1 MLRRPKELLKAKR
14 GSSNR
19 GAEVQPS
26 KVPDAP
32 ANAFGSQDPGSHVFP
47 SDVSDIHLS
56 TTSERDNSINW
67 LYHVMN
73 HPQDSDTLQPTLLTD
88 EALAAIQNDEESR
101 ASIYRQLT
109 PYQTRLLR
117 LLPGAADT
125 PLSCTMVEV
134 NVIDGHG
141 VGIVGSSE
149 ILTYD
154 ALSYSWGYPAPV
166 CSISCNDTPL
176 GLALEVATA
185 LLYLRSS
192 TTDRYIWCDAIC
204 INQKD
209 LVEKAHQV
217 KIMLRIF
224 EKADLV
230 VAWLGKPCLS
240 TGRLSEAMK
249 LANGENCNFLS
260 QKAESRQLDE
270 TQVKAIKEIKMGLN
284 AHLSSAWFL
293 RTWVRQEVYA
303 AKKLTIQIGPY
314 KLAFETFVE
323 KLRLLQSITYMEL
336 GALELGVPTPP
347 TLQVYQVDYQHRGTD
362 RHDFASKAELPS
374 YIQHWIDV
382 LRSGSLFQVSD
393 ERDRIYGA
401 LGLVTSMS
409 VKFFA
414 RLPTNP
420 ESLAAAFPIDYKKA
434 ISEVYQDVTKFLVNS
449 SQTLEILDIFR
460 DRRDMDGGSLPF
472 WATDWS
478 RNREEHGLFH
488 KVNHPRYGYENVLEQ
503 DYSDVGRL
511 RLAGIKVAQRLTSL
525 DVDKDISH
533 PRDRFKPKYRRPITL
548 QDIMKGVSRRTR
560 SGLMSEIHNPPYSFI
575 FTYVEESGLA
585 FEMFNHTI
593 PPEQLDPGFAN
604 WLARSNYVFAYVE
617 DRPDDA
623 SLDLADLHLLVP
635 RNVQLDDVVVSLYA
649 SRCLHLLRPLQ
660 NSSEYR
666 YIGPIVGV
674 ACGQEDTLMYSAK
687 GKFGRKVISKVQEHD
702 YYHTRE
708 IFVIV

>member
-19 GAEVQPS
+19 GAEVQQS
-26 KVPDAP
+26 KATDAP
-32 ANAFGSQDPGSHVFP
+32 ANAVGNSDPGSHVA
-47 SDVSDIHLS
+47 SDDVLDTQLS
-56 TTSERDNSINW
+56 TANRASDSINW
-67 LYHVMN
+67 LYRVMER
-73 HPQDSDTLQPTLLTD
+73 PLDDKILQPVLLSE
-88 EALAAIQNDEESR
+88 EALAAIEKEESR
-101 ASIYRQLT
+101 ESIYRPLT
-109 PYQTRLLR
+109 PYQTRLLK
-117 LLPGAADT
+117 LLPGEADA

-166 CSISCNDTPL
+166 CSISCNGTPL

-209 LVEKAHQV
+209 LAEKAYQV

-240 TGRLSEAMK
+240 TGRLFEAMK
-249 LANGENCNFLS
+249 LANDENCNFLS
-260 QKAESRQLDE
+260 REAESRQLDE
-270 TQVKAIKEIKMGLN
+270 TQIEAIQEIKVGLK
-284 AHLSSAWFL
+284 AHLASAWFL

-314 KLAFETFVE
+314 KIAFETFLQ
-323 KLRLLQSITYMEL
+323 KLRRLQFIMCGEPENSEPD
-336 GALELGVPTPP
+336 VPTPP

-362 RHDFASKAELPS
+362 RHDFEREAELPS
-374 YIQHWIDV
+374 YIRHWIEV

-393 ERDRIYGA
+393 QRDRIYGA
-401 LGLVTSMS
+401 LGLVTSLS

-414 RLPTNP
+414 RLPANP
-420 ESLAAAFPIDYKKA
+420 ESLAAAYPIDYKKS
-434 ISEVYQDVTKFLVNS
+434 ISEVYQDVTKFLINT

-460 DRRDMDGGSLPF
+460 DRWEMAASDMPS

-478 RNREEHGLFH
+478 RNREEYGLFH
-488 KVNHPRYGYENVLEQ
+488 KVNHPRYGYRNVLEQ
-503 DYSDVGRL
+503 DYKDKGKL
-511 RLAGIKVAQRLTSL
+511 YLAGVRVAQRLTSL
-525 DVDKDISH
+525 DADKDISH

-548 QDIMKGVSRRTR
+548 QDIMKGLTRRTR
-560 SGLMSEIHNPPYSFI
+560 SGLSSIITNPPYAFI
-575 FTYVEESGLA
+575 FTHVEESEMA
-585 FEMFNHTI
+585 FEIFNSSTLA
-593 PPEQLDPGFAN
+593 EDFDPLFAS
-604 WLARSNYVFAYVE
+604 WLAANSYVFAYVE
-617 DRPDDA
+617 DRPGDA
-623 SLDLADLHLLVP
+623 SLDLAGLHLLVP
-635 RNVQLDDVVVSLYA
+635 RNVSFDDIVVSLYG
-649 SRCLHLLRPLQ
+649 SRCLHLIRPIH
-660 NSSEYR
+660 NSKEFR
-666 YIGPIVGV
+666 YVGPIAGL
-674 ACGQEDTLMYSAK
+674 ACGQEDTLVYSAK
-687 GKFGRKVISKVQEHD
+687 GKFARKSVSKNQEHD
-702 YYHTRE
+702 YFHERE